1 MCIRDRHKRGQ
12 VWTTGLDGNP
22 ADGKGLQA
30 SSTVQAR
37 FIAEEPTNAP
47 E

>member
-1 MCIRDRHKRGQ
+1 MVYGR
-12 VWTTGLDGNP
+12 TNTA

-30 SSTVQAR
+30 SSTQQAK
-37 FIAEEPTNAP
+37 FIAGEPTNAP